1 MFCIPLIAYTIFG
14 VYTITVMG
22 ITYFLMA
29 VNAEYGVPF
38 TDNLQQLPELF
49 PIAVKIPLVLIGL
62 IDTL

>member
-29 VNAEYGVPF
+29 VNAEYGVSF